1 MDLKF
6 YLNKFI
12 KVDNI
17 EGYTLKALKELQTCY
32 ENYLEKTEGSDPD
45 FPMVTFG
52 GKNGG
57 GKKIQGRNAAAM
69 DEDSM
74 AENNNDDI
82 L

>member
-17 EGYTLKALKELQTCY
+17 ENYTLKALKELQVCY
-32 ENYLEKTEGSDPD
+32 EDYLEKTEGSDPD

-52 GKNGG
+52 GKDGG
-57 GKKIQGRNAAAM
+57 GKKVKGRNAAAM
-69 DEDSM
+69 DEDSS
-74 AENNNDDI
+74 ADFNDDI

>member
-45 FPMVTFG
+45 FPITSRELGIFSRSLGPV
-52 GKNGG
+52 
-57 GKKIQGRNAAAM
+57 
-69 DEDSM
+69 
-74 AENNNDDI
+74 
-82 L
+82 

>member
-17 EGYTLKALKELQTCY
+17 ENYTLKALKELQVCY
-32 ENYLEKTEGSDPD
+32 EGYLEKTEGSDPD

-57 GKKIQGRNAAAM
+57 GKKVQGRNAAAM
-69 DEDSM
+69 DEDLP
-74 AENNNDDI
+74 ADTNDDNI

>member
-17 EGYTLKALKELQTCY
+17 ENYTLKALKEIQKCY
-32 ENYLEKTEGSDPD
+32 EDYLEKTEGSDPD

-52 GKNGG
+52 GKDGG
-57 GKKIQGRNAAAM
+57 GKKVKGRNAAAM
-69 DEDSM
+69 DEDSS
-74 AENNNDDI
+74 AEFNDDI

>member
-17 EGYTLKALKELQTCY
+17 EGYTLRALREIQKRY
-32 ENYLEKTEGSDPD
+32 EDYLEKTEGTDPD
-45 FPMVTFG
+45 FPMMTFG

-57 GKKIQGRNAAAM
+57 GKKVKGRNGAA
-69 DEDSM
+69 EE
-74 AENNNDDI
+74 ENNQNQENEEI
-82 L
+82 

>member
-17 EGYTLKALKELQTCY
+17 EGYTLKAIRELQKCY

-52 GKNGG
+52 GPNGG
-57 GKKIQGRNAAAM
+57 GKKIKGHNAAAF
-69 DEDSM
+69 DEDIL
-74 AENNNDDI
+74 AEGSDDGLI
-82 L
+82 

>member
-17 EGYTLKALKELQTCY
+17 EGYTLKALKELQVCY

-52 GKNGG
+52 DKNGR
-57 GKKIQGRNAAAM
+57 GKKVQGRNAAAM
-69 DEDSM
+69 DEEAADT
-74 AENNNDDI
+74 NDDDI

>member
-17 EGYTLKALKELQTCY
+17 ENYTLKALKEIQKCY
-32 ENYLEKTEGSDPD
+32 EDYLEKTEGSDPD

-52 GKNGG
+52 GKDGG
-57 GKKIQGRNAAAM
+57 GKKVKGRNAAAM
-69 DEDSM
+69 DEDSS
-74 AENNNDDI
+74 AEFNNDI

>member
-17 EGYTLKALKELQTCY
+17 ENYTLKALKEIQKCY
-32 ENYLEKTEGSDPD
+32 EDYLEKTEGSDPD

-52 GKNGG
+52 GKDGG
-57 GKKIQGRNAAAM
+57 GKKVKGRNAAAM
-69 DEDSM
+69 DEDSS
-74 AENNNDDI
+74 ADFNDDI